1 MNLNFISV
9 RRLRTT
15 VIRSKWDCR
24 LAPVSL
30 ELKFPLL
37 FPSVIPFSPFY
48 PPNFPFVLL
57 FAFQISPTYTFS
69 RECFLFFQRLFHEYR
84 SRAGRRL
91 WKLFLPIVSYE
102 KRQEENGSCIRLRK
116 TGVITSD
123 ENNNFF
129 PIKCH
134 QVWNVETVLDILAY
148 VVARK
153 VTSFSGLNSIG
164 RQGPDLDSSTRTR
177 SHTFT
182 STYFRSVSPFTG
194 RQNARMRPRNEQTV
208 QTSPTGRSNWLIK
221 CHSRIWPAS
230 LSIFPEE
237 KVFFQPARGETYLS
251 VSLVRIGYRIG
262 GEKFTNSS
270 GWCLHPVED
279 EILARFEIR

>member
-1 MNLNFISV
+1 MRLPTGACFARVEVSTPVPIRDSVLSLLSAEFSFHLALRVSNFTHV
-9 RRLRTT
+9 Y
-15 VIRSKWDCR
+15 
-24 LAPVSL
+24 VSAWML
-30 ELKFPLL
+30 
-37 FPSVIPFSPFY
+37 S
-48 PPNFPFVLL
+48 
-57 FAFQISPTYTFS
+57 
-69 RECFLFFQRLFHEYR
+69 FFHYLFHEYR

-237 KVFFQPARGETYLS
+237 KVFFQPARDETYLS